1 MNNENLPVSYLFVPA
16 DQPKYIDKAVS
27 KGADVVILD
36 LEDSVPAA
44 NKPAARELLK
54 SQLSKLSDKGQ
65 TVAVRVNAE
74 LINLYEDI
82 LAIDLSKVSYILLPK
97 AEEGAVVQWIC
108 EFIETLEQH
117 QGCQLGKV
125 KLIPMVESCLGLNNL
140 RQISKASE
148 RVCAI
153 ALGSEDFANE
163 LGVQPTRES
172 LQGICQQMILATTE
186 AKIAALGFPGSIAN
200 INDIAK
206 LNSDLTLAKSMG
218 FAGALCIHPKQ
229 VDEANKVF
237 SYSEEQLIWA
247 SQVLEAMEKA
257 EQEGL
262 GVIKLNGKM
271 IDAPVV
277 SLARKILNRTNN
289 AN

>member
-117 QGCQLGKV
+117 QIV
-125 KLIPMVESCLGLNNL
+125 P
-140 RQISKASE
+140 
-148 RVCAI
+148 
-153 ALGSEDFANE
+153 
-163 LGVQPTRES
+163 
-172 LQGICQQMILATTE
+172 
-186 AKIAALGFPGSIAN
+186 
-200 INDIAK
+200 
-206 LNSDLTLAKSMG
+206 
-218 FAGALCIHPKQ
+218 
-229 VDEANKVF
+229 
-237 SYSEEQLIWA
+237 
-247 SQVLEAMEKA
+247 
-257 EQEGL
+257 
-262 GVIKLNGKM
+262 
-271 IDAPVV
+271 
-277 SLARKILNRTNN
+277 
-289 AN
+289 